1 MGGTEMIPAP
11 NGFPDSNVHGVNMGS
26 TWVLSAPGGPMLA
39 P

>member
-26 TWVLSAPGGPMLA
+26 CLPPVGPMLA